1 MVLQT
6 IKNTKDTSKLKDR
19 THSEYIHQLMVYKK
33 RITEIQQWIKTEKEL
48 ISMYM
53 KLDKSSTEIEHKRL
67 KMFKEENKFLS
78 EANKELRKTIKEHQ
92 KNLSSLTYK
101 GAPIQHRMYS
111 MVLRQLTPM
120 QKGIQSLHS
129 VVEYSEMMKQDNIPE
144 LTKKAYEAWANR
156 DKTMIVLDAGTS
168 MDLVDVIFKLKELGV
183 PHTVFHEPDLY
194 GCITSV
200 CFVADER
207 VWDTKKYPTYEEY
220 RYDFTSR
227 QEMGNTTV
235 VDGDIRIIKDVYIV
249 PPTREMWQATIFGT
263 IDPEPYLALRELIFS
278 KKLSM

>member
-1 MVLQT
+1 MMLQT
-6 IKNTKDTSKLKDR
+6 INNTKDMPKLKDK
-19 THSEYIHQLMVYKK
+19 THSEYIRQLMFYKK

-48 ISMYM
+48 ISMCM
-53 KLDKSSTEIEHKRL
+53 KLDRDNAEIEHKRL
-67 KMFKEENKFLS
+67 KMLREENKFLS
-78 EANKELRKTIKEHQ
+78 EANKKLRKNIKEHQ
-92 KNLSSLTYK
+92 KQLSTLTYK
-101 GAPIQHRMYS
+101 GTPIQQRMYS

-120 QKGIQSLHS
+120 QKGIQALHS
-129 VVEYSEMMKQDNIPE
+129 VVDYGEMMKQDNVSE

-156 DKTMIVLDAGTS
+156 DKTMIVLDVGTS

-207 VWDTKKYPTYEEY
+207 VWDVKKYPTYEQY
-220 RYDFTSR
+220 LNDFMLNSENRPFSKELWKETTF
-227 QEMGNTTV
+227 GN
-235 VDGDIRIIKDVYIV
+235 
-249 PPTREMWQATIFGT
+249 
-263 IDPEPYLALRELIFS
+263 IDPEPYFALRDLIFS